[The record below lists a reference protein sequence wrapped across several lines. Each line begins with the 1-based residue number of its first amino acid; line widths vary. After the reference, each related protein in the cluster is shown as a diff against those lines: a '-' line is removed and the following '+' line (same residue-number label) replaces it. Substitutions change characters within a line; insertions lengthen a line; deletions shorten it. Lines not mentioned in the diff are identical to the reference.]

1 MDLREPDPSHLAEG
15 QGEGQ
20 HLQGG
25 HGLID
30 EEDNTPLVLHNALL
44 CGPIPHHSTKGF
56 RPEYKHM
63 RGQAQQHKRDR
74 GGRGHKAG
82 NVQADQHQVVGMI
95 LKIEDVAT
103 TAR

>member
-1 MDLREPDPSHLAEG
+1 MDLREPDSSHLAEG
-15 QGEGQ
+15 QGECQ

-25 HGLID
+25 HGLLD
-30 EEDNTPLVLHNALL
+30 EENYTPLVLHSALCVIRSL
-44 CGPIPHHSTKGF
+44 ITLRRGF
-56 RPEYKHM
+56 RPENKHM
-63 RGQAQQHKRDR
+63 RGQAQQHKCDR
-74 GGRGHKAG
+74 GGSGDKAG